1 MLTVTP
7 EVWIGLAEVRQR
19 PGAGV
24 LLDRNA
30 AAVNVLALAADA
42 QGFTAAATS
51 ALGKLGFDLVD
62 MEDAEP
68 LRLRVQKYSVDEALL
83 TLAKDV
89 ERTRRPMFGTFHTWI
104 SDE

>member
-1 MLTVTP
+1 MLPITH

-30 AAVNVLALAADA
+30 AAVNVLALAQEA

-51 ALGKLGFDLVD
+51 ALDKLGFDLVA

-68 LRLRVQKYSVDEALL
+68 LRVRLQTHSVDEALL
-83 TLAKDV
+83 ALAEEV
-89 ERTRRPMFGTFHTWI
+89 ETTGDPQFGTFHTWVI
-104 SDE
+104 DQ